1 MLSSHATRSVAE
13 DEINLREYWHVLL
26 RRRWFVVRTVI
37 ATVVL
42 TVVVTLLLPNIYQSK
57 AVLIP
62 LGQPTSTLQS
72 ALGELGSLLPIGAA
86 STENPSTR
94 LLAILQSRTLAEDVI
109 QRLDLLP
116 RLFAKDW
123 DAEQKRWQ
131 TDEPPTMAEAV
142 KMMQEEV
149 VSSAWDEQKGIVM
162 ITVEYTDAELAAAI
176 ANEYVEA
183 LQRSLNQNAFTLA
196 KKNRVFVEGQ
206 LDKTRQ
212 DLSAAEEA
220 LRQFELIYGIVAL
233 DVQAQA
239 AVTALATLEGQIMA
253 KEVQLGVLQRTL
265 TGSNRE
271 VYLLQE
277 EIKELRTQLTR
288 LQQSDTAATAASET
302 QRPIIQ
308 SSLSLDKAPE
318 IKLQYA
324 RLQRDALIQNKL
336 FTLLTQQLEQARIE
350 EARDETAFQ
359 LLDKAVPA
367 EEKAKPRRALIV
379 ALVAVAS
386 TFIGALV
393 AFLRDS
399 VDTTLRTREQVEHQ
413 AGIAILASMPPL
425 PQPQRRRRAQAQTV
439 EEAQLLQPLSDVP
452 RSEALRYLY
461 TRVKHHHSE
470 PRVQSL
476 LLVSPGPD
484 EGATTTLVNLALVVA
499 SVGEKT
505 LLIDSDLRR
514 PELHQLLQCSSAPG
528 LVDILTDPESWQKGI
543 HTTNVENLHLVP
555 AGLITPQAPMALE
568 SPAFTVLLAR
578 FRTMYDFILC
588 AAPPIGHYTDA
599 AVLSATLDA
608 TCLILTY
615 GVSRVDAL
623 LEAKVALE
631 AVQGKIIGAVVIGLP
646 G

>member
-1 MLSSHATRSVAE
+1 MLSSHATRVGAE

-26 RRRWFVVRTVI
+26 RRRWFVVRTVC
-37 ATVVL
+37 AVVVL
-42 TVVVTLLLPNIYQSK
+42 TVVVTLLLPDIYQSK

-62 LGQPTSTLQS
+62 LGKPTSTLQS

-86 STENPSTR
+86 STENPATR
-94 LLAILQSRTLAEDVI
+94 LLAILQSRTLAEEVI
-109 QRLDLLP
+109 QRLDLMP
-116 RLFAKDW
+116 RLFAKSW
-123 DAEQKRWQ
+123 DVDQKRWQ
-131 TDEPPTMAEAV
+131 TDEPPTMSEAV

-149 VSSAWDEQKGIVM
+149 VASAWDEQKGIIT
-162 ITVEYTDAELAAAI
+162 ITVEYTDAALAAAV
-176 ANEYVEA
+176 ANTYIET
-183 LQRSLNQNAFTLA
+183 LQRSLNENAFTLA
-196 KKNRVFVEGQ
+196 KKNRVFVEAQ
-206 LDKTRQ
+206 LDKTRE
-212 DLSAAEEA
+212 DLNAAEEA
-220 LRQFELIYGIVAL
+220 LRQFELVYGIVAL

-265 TGSNRE
+265 TGSSRE

-277 EIKELRTQLTR
+277 ELKELRTQLTR
-288 LQQSDTAATAASET
+288 LQQSDAAAAAASEA
-302 QRPIIQ
+302 QRPVIQ

-324 RLQRDALIQNKL
+324 RLQRDSLIQNKL

-386 TFIGALV
+386 TFIGALL
-393 AFLRDS
+393 AFFRDS
-399 VDTTLRTREQVEHQ
+399 VDTTLRTREQVERQ
-413 AGIAILASMPPL
+413 AGIAILASL
-425 PQPQRRRRAQAQTV
+425 PSSGPPQRRRRAQAQTV
-439 EEAQLLQPLSDVP
+439 EDSHLLQPLSDGP
-452 RSEALRYLY
+452 RSEALRYLH
-461 TRVKHHHSE
+461 TRVKHYNRE
-470 PRVQSL
+470 QRVQSL

-484 EGATTTLVNLALVVA
+484 EGATMTLVNLALVAA
-499 SVGEKT
+499 SVGEKI

-514 PELHQLLQCSSAPG
+514 PELHQLLQCSPTPG
-528 LVDILTDPESWQKGI
+528 LVDILIDPESWQKGI
-543 HTTNVENLHLVP
+543 HTTHVENLHLVP
-555 AGLITPQAPMALE
+555 AGSVTPQAPMALE
-568 SPAFTVLLAR
+568 SPAFSVLLAR
-578 FRTMYDFILC
+578 FRTMYDLILC
-588 AAPPIGHYTDA
+588 AAPPICRYTDA

-631 AVQGKIIGAVVIGLP
+631 AVQGNIIGAVVVGLP

>member
-1 MLSSHATRSVAE
+1 MLASPATRAVAE
-13 DEINLREYWHVLL
+13 DEINLREYWHALL
-26 RRRWFVVRTVI
+26 RRRWFVVRTVC
-37 ATVVL
+37 AVVVL
-42 TVVVTLLLPNIYQSK
+42 TVVVTLLLPNLYQSK

-62 LGQPTSTLQS
+62 LGKPTSTLQS
-72 ALGELGSLLPIGAA
+72 ALGDLGSLLPIGTA
-86 STENPSTR
+86 SSENPSTR
-94 LLAILQSRTLAEDVI
+94 ILAILQSRTLAEEVI
-109 QRLDLLP
+109 QRLDLMP

-123 DAEQKRWQ
+123 DADQKRWR
-131 TDEPPTMAEAV
+131 TDEPPTMSEAV

-149 VSSAWDEQKGIVM
+149 VVSAWDEQKGIVT
-162 ITVEYTDAELAAAI
+162 ITVEYTDAALAAVI

-196 KKNRVFVEGQ
+196 KKNRVFVEAQ
-206 LDKTRQ
+206 LDKTRE
-212 DLSAAEEA
+212 DLNASEEA

-239 AVTALATLEGQIMA
+239 AVTAIATLEGQIMA

-265 TGSNRE
+265 TGSSRE

-277 EIKELRTQLTR
+277 EIKELRAQLTR
-288 LQQSDTAATAASET
+288 LQQSDAAAAAASEA
-302 QRPIIQ
+302 QRPTSQ
-308 SSLSLDKAPE
+308 SLLSLDKAPE

-324 RLQRDALIQNKL
+324 RLQREALIQNKL
-336 FTLLTQQLEQARIE
+336 FTLLTQQLEQAKID

-367 EEKAKPRRALIV
+367 DEKTKPRRALIV

-386 TFIGALV
+386 TFMGALA
-393 AFLRDS
+393 AFFRDS
-399 VDTTLRTREQVEHQ
+399 VDTTLRTREQVERQ
-413 AGIAILASMPPL
+413 AGIAILASLPASTPPR
-425 PQPQRRRRAQAQTV
+425 RRRRAQVQTG
-439 EEAQLLQPLSDVP
+439 EEGPLLQPLSDAP
-452 RSEALRYLY
+452 RSEAFRYLHA
-461 TRVKHHHSE
+461 RVKHHNSE
-470 PRVQSL
+470 QRIQSL

-484 EGATTTLVNLALVVA
+484 EGATTTLVNLALVAA
-499 SVGEKT
+499 SVGEKI

-514 PELHQLLQCSSAPG
+514 PELHHLLQCSSTPG

-555 AGLITPQAPMALE
+555 AGSITPQAPMALE
-568 SPAFTVLLAR
+568 SPAFRVLLSR
-578 FRTMYDFILC
+578 FQTIYDFILC
-588 AAPPIGHYTDA
+588 AAPPVCRYTDA

-608 TCLILTY
+608 TCLVLTC

-623 LEAKVALE
+623 LEAKTALE